1 MKQVFNKIAIV
12 VVAIICFIAI
22 SCKKNDGLY
31 PTTPE
36 QTSYVFNGTTYTA
49 SNQLVVQNDSTFA
62 LTTKPN
68 LSSGGFISYMYTNT
82 KDTLYQY
89 LFSQQNLGSASGDT
103 IKLVILVSSESPLST
118 GIYPIIGGALSTV
131 PTTTTTFATVSYSDT
146 KNIFSDST
154 TLGNGN
160 SIGSIT
166 LNVLNSTTGTL
177 SGVFSFTVPNHKG
190 NAPSTDTIS
199 SGQLINIPYQQF

>member
-1 MKQVFNKIAIV
+1 MKQVFNKIAVV

-49 SNQLVVQNDSTFA
+49 NNQLLVKNDSTFA
-62 LTTKPN
+62 LTATPN
-68 LSSGGFISYMYTNT
+68 LSSGGFISYMYT
-82 KDTLYQY
+82 KDTLYHY
-89 LFSQQNLGSASGDT
+89 LFSQQNLASTGDT
-103 IKLVILVSSESPLST
+103 IKLEILVSSENPLTT
-118 GIYPIIGGALSTV
+118 GVYPIVGGALNTV

-160 SIGSIT
+160 AIGSIT

-177 SGVFSFTVPNHKG
+177 SGLFSFTVPNHKG